1 MRLAVMSDI
10 HGNFE
15 AFTRCLLDIEQSGV
29 DQIVNLGDA
38 IGYGP
43 QPEEVLGLLER
54 KGIPNILGN
63 HELAVVDRDARSD
76 LSPLAFKSLEQT
88 LKYLS
93 AASLSYIKNLPSV
106 REMEGALL
114 VHGCPPDSPTIYM
127 HHMNLPEIREIFA
140 VTQFDI
146 AFVGH
151 SHRLMLIRNDE
162 KKLEFALLRQD
173 INQLRPGCRHI
184 VNVGSVGQPR
194 DGDPHAKYVIWDSCR
209 NTLEIRRI
217 AYDIARTALLVRER
231 GFLQRDAER
240 LFSGTCSE

>member
-43 QPEEVLGLLER
+43 QPEEVLGILEER
-54 KGIPNILGN
+54 GIPNILGN
-63 HELAVVDRDARSD
+63 HELAVVDKDARGD
-76 LSPLAFKSLEQT
+76 LSPLAVRSLEQT

-93 AASLSYIKNLPSV
+93 AASLLYIKNLPSV

-114 VHGCPPDSPTIYM
+114 VHGCPPDSQTIYM
-127 HHMNLPEIREIFA
+127 HHMSLPEIREIFA
-140 VTQFDI
+140 ATQFDI

-151 SHRLMLIRNDE
+151 SHRLMLISYDE
-162 KKLEFALLRQD
+162 KKLEVTSLRHE
-173 INQLRPGCRHI
+173 IIQLRPGYRHI
-184 VNVGSVGQPR
+184 VNVGSAGQPR
-194 DGDPHAKYVIWDSCR
+194 DGDPNAKYVIWDSCR

-217 AYDIARTALLVRER
+217 AYDVARTAFLIKKR

-240 LFSGTCSE
+240 LFSGICSE